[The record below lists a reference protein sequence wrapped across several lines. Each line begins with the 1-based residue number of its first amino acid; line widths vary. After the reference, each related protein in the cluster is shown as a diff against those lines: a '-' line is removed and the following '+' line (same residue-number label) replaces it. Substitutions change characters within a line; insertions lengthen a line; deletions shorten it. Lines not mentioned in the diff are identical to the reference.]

1 MTRFQ
6 SFRAH
11 LAARLVI
18 AAIRRYVM
26 TIGMA
31 IIPLSCLRVLLLRS
45 CDVRVGKGCYLGF
58 NVICHTN
65 YAELI
70 AIGDH
75 VTISHDTVI
84 YAHTASPVD
93 SPLSALY
100 NQVRPVTIEN
110 GAWIGAGCIVL
121 PGVTIAQD
129 CMVGAGSVVARSTE
143 PSSLYAG
150 NPCKKIKTLSLGLH
164 SNT

>member
-6 SFRAH
+6 SFRNRP
-11 LAARLVI
+11 AARLVI

-31 IIPLSCLRVLLLRS
+31 LIPFSGLRVLLLRI
-45 CDVRVGKGCYLGF
+45 CGVHVGKGCYLGF
-58 NVICHTN
+58 NVICDTN

-70 AIGDH
+70 TIGDH
-75 VTISHDTVI
+75 VTISHDTFI
-84 YAHTASPVD
+84 YAHTASPVE
-93 SPLSALY
+93 SPLSEIY

-143 PSSLYAG
+143 PACLYAG
-150 NPCKKIKTLSLGLH
+150 NPCKKIKDLSLGLR
-164 SNT
+164 

>member
-1 MTRFQ
+1 MTHFQ
-6 SFRAH
+6 SFKSHPAT
-11 LAARLVI
+11 RLVI
-18 AAIRRYVM
+18 AAMRRYVM
-26 TIGMA
+26 AFGMA
-31 IIPLSCLRVLLLRS
+31 IIPLSWLRVLVLRS
-45 CDVRVGKGCYLGF
+45 CGVRVGKGCYIGF
-58 NVICHTN
+58 NVICDTN

-70 AIGDH
+70 TIGDN

-84 YAHTASPVD
+84 YVHTGSPAE

-100 NQVRPVTIEN
+100 EQVRPVTIEN
-110 GAWIGAGCIVL
+110 GAWVGAGCIVL